1 MSEFI
6 NYILY
11 GFYQIDYIFG
21 VRPYPHYHIS
31 TGGLLFVLSVLIYI
45 YSAVLLIVGGGAQCG
60 FFNYLSLSFLEILFW
75 GVIIIVNIWWYYW
88 LDREKY
94 KTTFERLDKESS
106 SIRWVCFIFALLWGI
121 GGITILYGCIIYL
134 HKQITI
140 IQ

>member
-21 VRPYPHYHIS
+21 VRRYPHYNIG
-31 TGGLLFVLSVLIYI
+31 TGGVLFSLSVSIYF

-60 FFNYLSLSFLEILFW
+60 LFNSLSMSIVEILFVVT
-75 GVIIIVNIWWYYW
+75 GVVVGLWWYYW

-94 KTTFERLDKESS
+94 KTTFEKLDNEPSV
-106 SIRWVCFIFALLWGI
+106 IRWVCFILALIWGFC
-121 GGITILYGCIIYL
+121 GILFMYKCILYL
-134 HKQITI
+134 HKLMI
-140 IQ
+140 IV